1 MKQPFDSSNDNSSP
15 SNPLPS
21 FINMGLIIFIL
32 LAIITGPFLWKRL
45 ILERNAGSCYLQSSP
60 SCHYKSI
67 KRLDQKK
74 VHILENV
81 EIPTNDQE
89 PQPLNIHE
97 IRIEIGYPTLA
108 RDAGISGD
116 LELRILISKE
126 GNYVTHR
133 ITKSIHPI
141 LLHAVESKVHKLRF
155 KPAIQEGRPV
165 PAWINIPFS
174 FKLVD

>member
-15 SNPLPS
+15 SNPLSS

-32 LAIITGPFLWKRL
+32 LAIITGPFLWKSL
-45 ILERNAGSCYLQSSP
+45 ILERNARPCFQQSSP
-60 SCHYKSI
+60 SCYYKYI
-67 KRLDQKK
+67 KKLDQKK
-74 VHILENV
+74 IHILENV

-89 PQPLNIHE
+89 PQALNLHE
-97 IRIEIGYPTLA
+97 IMREIGYPTLA

-126 GNYVTHR
+126 GNYVTHK

-141 LLHAVESKVHKLRF
+141 LLQAVENKVHKIRF
-155 KPAIQEGRPV
+155 KPGIQKGRPV